1 MNVKHWREKGR
12 DKGGTKG
19 NGRTSEVERRE
30 KSLGWDTIGRKSKES
45 GYIYIYISMVRQERD
60 ERYASA
66 VSATSIDSERPP
78 YL

>member
-1 MNVKHWREKGR
+1 MKNHLVEIRSGEKVKSP
-12 DKGGTKG
+12 D
-19 NGRTSEVERRE
+19 
-30 KSLGWDTIGRKSKES
+30 
-45 GYIYIYISMVRQERD
+45 IYIYISMVRQERD

>member
-1 MNVKHWREKGR
+1 MKNHLVEIRSGERVKSP
-12 DKGGTKG
+12 D
-19 NGRTSEVERRE
+19 
-30 KSLGWDTIGRKSKES
+30 I
-45 GYIYIYISMVRQERD
+45 YIYIYISMVRQERD

>member
-1 MNVKHWREKGR
+1 MKNHLVEIRSGERVKSP
-12 DKGGTKG
+12 D
-19 NGRTSEVERRE
+19 
-30 KSLGWDTIGRKSKES
+30 
-45 GYIYIYISMVRQERD
+45 IYISMVRQERD